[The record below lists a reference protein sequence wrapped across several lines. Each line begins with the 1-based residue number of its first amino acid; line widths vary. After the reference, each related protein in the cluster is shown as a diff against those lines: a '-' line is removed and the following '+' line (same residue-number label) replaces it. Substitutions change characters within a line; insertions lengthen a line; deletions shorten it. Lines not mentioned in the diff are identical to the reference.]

1 MKKLLEKVRAFFS
14 SIGSK
19 LNRIPQG
26 LSAVNEPPTTPRD
39 KRVAQQQAQS
49 QPVAEAPAIVAIT
62 ASKSSKGKPDRFTVI
77 SWVVTILLV
86 VSLLTFTLIYKNSQA
101 ATYVQAPLPQPTAA
115 QSDGSQPSVGIPV
128 EGSDGGV
135 FSFISRNLQLKT
147 NIPER
152 PRYQSTSYRVSRG
165 DAMLAIAE
173 KFKVKTETILYVN
186 SQLEDNPHNLRP
198 GMELT
203 IPPVDG
209 LYYEWKDGDTFETV
223 ADKFDAKPEDIINFP
238 GNDIDLTNPAVKPGT
253 LVMIPGGSRE
263 LRNWEADLQTAARSN
278 NGSTGTSDFG
288 SNACGGGPVASGFGW
303 PADDHSLSG
312 NPYGPGHLGIDI
324 SAPEGSNVYAAGSG
338 VVTMAQGGWNY
349 GYGNVV
355 QIDHGNGYVTVYA
368 HLSVISVSPCQ
379 SVGQGALIGLSGN
392 TGNSFGAH
400 LHFEIRIGGKNVN
413 PYDIVQ

>member
-1 MKKLLEKVRAFFS
+1 M
-14 SIGSK
+14 
-19 LNRIPQG
+19 
-26 LSAVNEPPTTPRD
+26 
-39 KRVAQQQAQS
+39 
-49 QPVAEAPAIVAIT
+49 
-62 ASKSSKGKPDRFTVI
+62 GKMDRFTAI
-77 SWVVTILLV
+77 SWVVTLIIV
-86 VSLLTFTLIYKNSQA
+86 ASLLGSTILYKNASESPLASSSPAVPESVDGLPVSA
-101 ATYVQAPLPQPTAA
+101 APAA
-115 QSDGSQPSVGIPV
+115 GSA
-128 EGSDGGV
+128 GGDN
-135 FSFISRNLQLKT
+135 FIFRRLQLKT

-152 PRYQSTSYRVSRG
+152 PRYAAVTYRVMRG
-165 DAMLAIAE
+165 DGMWAVAD
-173 KFKVKTETILYVN
+173 KFKLKSETILYVN
-186 SQLEDNPHNLRP
+186 KDLDDNPHSLKP

-209 LYYEWKDGDTFETV
+209 LYYEWKDGDTFESV
-223 ADKFDAKPEDIINFP
+223 AEKFNAKADDIVNFP
-238 GNDIDLTNPAVKPGT
+238 GNDVDLTDPKVKPGT

-263 LRNWEADLQTAARSN
+263 LRNWEADLVTVSRSN

-288 SNACGGGPVASGFGW
+288 SNACGGGAVASGFGW
-303 PADDHSLSG
+303 PADDHTLSG

-368 HLSVISVSPCQ
+368 HLSQINVSACQ
-379 SVGQGALIGLSGN
+379 SVGQGTLIGLSGN

>member
-1 MKKLLEKVRAFFS
+1 MKTLLEKVRAFFS
-14 SIGSK
+14 SLGSNLK
-19 LNRIPQG
+19 RIPMG
-26 LSAVNEPPTTPRD
+26 ISATAEPPTQPRE

-49 QPVAEAPAIVAIT
+49 QPAAEAPMAVVAG
-62 ASKSSKGKPDRFTVI
+62 APKKSKGKPDRFTLI

-86 VSLLTFTLIYKNSQA
+86 VSLLTSTLIYKNSQA

-115 QSDGSQPSVGIPV
+115 ESGGDQPPVGVPVDGT
-128 EGSDGGV
+128 DGGV
-135 FSFISRNLQLKT
+135 FSFIPRALQLKT

-152 PRYQSTSYRVSRG
+152 PRYQPTTYRVSRG
-165 DAMLAIAE
+165 DAMLAIAD
-173 KFKVKTETILYVN
+173 KFKIKSETILYVN
-186 SQLEDNPHNLRP
+186 TQLEDNPHNLRP

-209 LYYEWKDGDTFETV
+209 IYYEWKDGDTFEAV
-223 ADKFDAKPEDIINFP
+223 AEKFDAKPEDIINFP
-238 GNDIDLTNPAVKPGT
+238 GNDVDLTNPTIKPGT

-263 LRNWEADLQTAARSN
+263 LRNWEADLP
-278 NGSTGTSDFG
+278 TGTRGENTGTGEISG
-288 SNACGGGPVASGFGW
+288 NACGGGPVASGFGW

-324 SAPEGSNVYAAGSG
+324 TAPEGSNVYAAGSG

-355 QIDHGNGYVTVYA
+355 QIDHGNGYVSVYA
-368 HLSVISVSPCQ
+368 HLSAIYVSACQ
-379 SVGQGALIGLSGN
+379 SVGQGTLVGLSGN